1 MSVYRPRYFLGLA
14 LTLLFLLPAAR
25 LTDFKFL
32 RQLEAISYDARLLVT
47 LPQGIDSRIVIVDI
61 DEKSLNE
68 VGRWPWGRDR
78 LGDLLDNLLDKY
90 GASIVGFDVV
100 FAEKDESSGLPVLEK
115 LGAGR
120 LKNVAQFQSA
130 LNELRPGLDHDRVF
144 AQKLKDR
151 PVVLGYYF
159 SGGTKS
165 FGTLP
170 APVFRAPDFAGKH
183 IAFVTASGYGANLQA
198 FQESAISGGHFI
210 PQVDFDGITRRV
222 PLLVKYQ
229 DNYYESLALAMARVL
244 LGSPRI
250 EAGFPGNNDSASYQ
264 GLEWLKLDGTR
275 IPVDENVCALVPFR
289 GYQGSF
295 RYVAAADV
303 LNGKADP
310 NILAGAIVLVGTSA
324 PGLMDLR
331 ATPVGAVY
339 PGVEV
344 HANLLAGILDGALKQ
359 KPVYVMGMEIITLL
373 LAGCLLAYYLPRLS
387 PAKATLLTLA
397 LLAVIIG
404 ANLTAWQ
411 RNNLIL
417 PLASPLLLVLTLYLL
432 NMAYGFFVESRAK
445 RELTGLFGQYVS
457 PELVDEMTRHPEI
470 AASMEGES
478 RTMTVLFV
486 DVRDFT
492 RISEGLSAKVLSQ
505 LMNEY
510 LTAMTEIIH
519 KHRGSIDKY
528 MGDAIMAF
536 WGAPLND
543 PEHARHAVEAGMDML
558 AALPEVNAR
567 FRAKGWPEVRIGIG
581 INTGIM
587 NVGNMGSRF
596 RRAYTV
602 MGDAVNLG
610 SRLEGLT
617 KIYGVSMIAGGDTM
631 HATSGFAWRELD
643 CVKVKG
649 KDHPVV
655 IYEPL
660 GLAAQASTR
669 DMENAAL
676 FRQMLDCYR
685 VCQWD
690 EAEALLTKLEHEEQH
705 PLYQLYRNR
714 IAHFRTTP
722 PGPEWGGVF
731 VFNRK

>member
-1 MSVYRPRYFLGLA
+1 MSVYSPRFFLGLA
-14 LTLLFLLPAAR
+14 LTLLFLLPATR

-47 LPQGIDSRIVIVDI
+47 LPQGVDPRIVIVDI

-78 LGDLLDNLLDKY
+78 LGILLDNLFDKY

-120 LKNVAQFQSA
+120 LKNVAQFQAA

-170 APVFRAPDFAGKH
+170 EPVFRAQDFAGKP
-183 IAFVTASGYGANLQA
+183 IAFVTASGYGANLAA
-198 FQESAISGGHFI
+198 FQKNAVSGGHFI

-229 DNYYESLALAMARVL
+229 GNYYESLALAMARVL
-244 LGSPRI
+244 LGSSRI
-250 EAGFPGNNDSASYQ
+250 EAGFPDNSGSASYQ
-264 GLEWLKLDGTR
+264 GLEWLKLDGAR
-275 IPVDENVCALVPFR
+275 IPVDENVCALVPYR
-289 GYQGSF
+289 GRQGSF
-295 RYVAAADV
+295 RYVPAADV
-303 LNGKADP
+303 LNGKADA
-310 NILAGAIVLVGTSA
+310 NMLAGAIVLVGTSA

-344 HANLLAGILDGALKQ
+344 HANLLAGILDGAIKQ
-359 KPVYVMGMEIITLL
+359 KPVYVMGIEVFTLL
-373 LAGCLLAYYLPRLS
+373 VAGCLLAYYLPRFS

-397 LLAVIIG
+397 VLAVIIG
-404 ANLTAWQ
+404 ANLAAWQ
-411 RNNLIL
+411 RSNLIL
-417 PLASPLLLVLTLYLL
+417 PLASPLLLVFMLYIL

-457 PELVDEMTRHPEI
+457 PQLVDEMTRHPES

-536 WGAPLND
+536 WGAPLED
-543 PEHARHAVEAGMDML
+543 TEHARHAVEAGLDML
-558 AALPEVNAR
+558 AALPGVNAS
-567 FRAKGWPEVRIGIG
+567 FHEKGWPEVRIGIG

-617 KIYGVSMIAGGDTM
+617 KRYGVAMIASEDTRQ
-631 HATSGFAWRELD
+631 AAPGFAYRELD
-643 CVKVKG
+643 RVRVKG
-649 KDHPVV
+649 KDQPVL

-660 GLAAQASTR
+660 GTAYKAMPEEVEQFQQA
-669 DMENAAL
+669 L
-676 FRQMLDCYR
+676 GFYR
-685 VCQWD
+685 ACQWD
-690 EAEALLTKLEHEEQH
+690 KAVTLLARLAQANPQ
-705 PLYQLYRNR
+705 PLYDMYLAR
-714 IAHFRTTP
+714 IAHFQQQP
-722 PGPEWGGVF
+722 PTSDWDGVF
-731 VFNRK
+731 IFETK